1 IDVICSYHL
10 PHENDAKD
18 VEFEYAAFGME
29 SLEAS
34 FGAACK
40 AIDGKLTITEI
51 VEKMAI
57 NPRNILQL
65 SIPTIKENNKADLTI
80 FNENTAW
87 DFSESDI
94 RSRSHN
100 TAFIGKSLKG
110 KPLAIVNNNQLKQI

>member
-1 IDVICSYHL
+1 
-10 PHENDAKD
+10 
-18 VEFEYAAFGME
+18 M
-29 SLEAS
+29 
-34 FGAACK
+34 
-40 AIDGKLTITEI
+40 
-51 VEKMAI
+51 
-57 NPRNILQL
+57 QL

-87 DFSESDI
+87 DFNESDI